1 MTEKSIELAAQWIHD
16 SKHIVILT
24 GAGVSKESGVPT
36 FRDGEGSL
44 WEQYDPM
51 EIATYRAI
59 KEKPKVVWDFY
70 QYRLNKMSDAK
81 PNPGHY
87 ALAKLQDYKSSV
99 PIITQNI
106 DDLHEQ
112 AGSKDVIHLHG
123 RINSYKCIANC
134 KGDPTP
140 IDISSISYDDKT
152 QPPHCPHCGEF
163 VRPNVVLFG
172 ELLPDVELNRA
183 EELSLN
189 CDLMI
194 VIGTSGLVS
203 PADSL
208 PKKAKRNNA
217 TIIEI
222 NPAYSMITR
231 VADLKIEA
239 PSGIIM
245 PQIIAALETLQQGT
259 KSHE

>member
-1 MTEKSIELAAQWIHD
+1 M
-16 SKHIVILT
+16 
-24 GAGVSKESGVPT
+24 
-36 FRDGEGSL
+36 
-44 WEQYDPM
+44 
-51 EIATYRAI
+51 
-59 KEKPKVVWDFY
+59 
-70 QYRLNKMSDAK
+70 
-81 PNPGHY
+81 
-87 ALAKLQDYKSSV
+87 
-99 PIITQNI
+99 
-106 DDLHEQ
+106 
-112 AGSKDVIHLHG
+112 
-123 RINSYKCIANC
+123 ANC
-134 KGDPTP
+134 QDDPTP
-140 IDISSISYDDKT
+140 IDITTIPHNDKT
-152 QPPHCPHCGEF
+152 QPPKCPHCGAF

-172 ELLPDVELNRA
+172 EILPEAEINRA
-183 EELSLN
+183 EELSLK

-245 PQIIAALETLQQGT
+245 PQIITALEALQEST

>member
-1 MTEKSIELAAQWIHD
+1 MDDKSIELAAHWIHN
-16 SKHIVILT
+16 SQHIVILT

-51 EIATYRAI
+51 EIATYRAL

-70 QYRLNKMSDAK
+70 QYRLNKMGDAK
-81 PNPGHY
+81 PNPGHL
-87 ALAKLQDYKSSV
+87 ALAKLQDYKV
-99 PIITQNI
+99 NVTIIAQNI

-123 RINSYKCIANC
+123 RINRYKCTTNC
-134 KGDPTP
+134 QGNPTL
-140 IDISSISYDDKT
+140 IDIKSAAHDDKT
-152 QPPHCPHCGEF
+152 KPPLCPHCGEF
-163 VRPNVVLFG
+163 IRPDVVLFG
-172 ELLPDVELNRA
+172 EILPEDELNRA
-183 EELSLN
+183 EELSLK

-217 TIIEI
+217 TVIEI

-239 PSGIIM
+239 PSGMIM
-245 PQIIAALETLQQGT
+245 PKIIAALETLQGA
-259 KSHE
+259 KSNE

>member
-16 SKHIVILT
+16 SQDIVILT

-51 EIATYRAI
+51 EIATHRALQ
-59 KEKPKVVWDFY
+59 EKPKVVWDFY
-70 QYRLNKMSDAK
+70 QYRLNKMGDAK
-81 PNPGHY
+81 PNSGHY
-87 ALAKLQDYKSSV
+87 AIAKLQDFKTSI

-123 RINSYKCIANC
+123 RINSYKCMANC
-134 KGDPTP
+134 KDDPTP
-140 IDISSISYDDKT
+140 LDISNLPYEDKT
-152 QPPHCPHCGEF
+152 QPPKCPYCGAF

-172 ELLPDVELNRA
+172 EILPEPELNRA
-183 EELSLN
+183 EELSLK

-208 PKKAKRNNA
+208 PKKAKRNSA

-231 VADLKIEA
+231 FADLKIEA

-245 PQIIAALETLQQGT
+245 PQIIAALETLRQGT

>member
-1 MTEKSIELAAQWIHD
+1 M
-16 SKHIVILT
+16 VILT

-51 EIATYRAI
+51 ELATYRAVQ
-59 KEKPKVVWDFY
+59 EKPKVVWDFY
-70 QYRLNKMSDAK
+70 QYRRNKMSDAK

-87 ALAKLQDYKSSV
+87 ALARLHEFKDSV

-123 RINSYKCIANC
+123 RINSYKCMANC

-140 IDISSISYDDKT
+140 IDISTISHDDNT
-152 QPPHCPHCGEF
+152 QPPKCPHCGKF
-163 VRPNVVLFG
+163 IRPNVVLFG
-172 ELLPDVELNRA
+172 EILPDAELNRA
-183 EELSLN
+183 EELSLK
-189 CDLMI
+189 CDVMM

-231 VADLKIEA
+231 IADLKIEA

-245 PQIIAALETLQQGT
+245 PQIIAALETLRQGE
-259 KSHE
+259 KSNE